1 MHPRGLAS
9 PRASPIASG
18 GPKWGSPAA
27 RPMTGRPLS
36 FIDRARSV
44 RAIVLDSRRLATRG
58 FSPWFT
64 SARTI
69 ARRRRGLASLR
80 RDPASEGGRAEP
92 AREAAPREAE
102 ARESIVSE
110 TPPAKAAKNAEGCGE
125 EAGARA
131 GGRRRENPGTPK
143 PIVIDR

>member
-1 MHPRGLAS
+1 M
-9 PRASPIASG
+9 
-18 GPKWGSPAA
+18 
-27 RPMTGRPLS
+27 
-36 FIDRARSV
+36 
-44 RAIVLDSRRLATRG
+44 
-58 FSPWFT
+58 
-64 SARTI
+64 
-69 ARRRRGLASLR
+69 ASLR
-80 RDPASEGGRAEP
+80 RDPAREGAGAPSPRE
-92 AREAAPREAE
+92 EAAPREAE